1 MAKSPQHQ
9 IIQGVAFPATM
20 DRFQCE
26 MALFK
31 FSPRMIPNRT
41 WRPKLWHKLFEAH
54 KVPPE
59 KDPQPYLGTGRFEHS
74 QRIARGMWPDSFEW
88 HDWSTKAVRAFCEN
102 KRTIIRGCGN
112 SSKSTSAAMYA
123 VEWFMCDPRD
133 SAVLNISTSI
143 DGAKRRIWREIN
155 RYYQEWVKKAG
166 DWGTR
171 QLESPRP
178 TIFAQEKD
186 GAHIC
191 GIIPVGGGAQ
201 EEGIRTLKGFHPKRV
216 LMICDE
222 LDSIAQDVVD
232 IFTLNLQ
239 GGTIEAQFIGLGND
253 PSPFNPLG
261 KICDIEHAPQNSEE
275 YETEEGVKVLVF
287 DGFKS
292 PNIRDGNK
300 WSGIITKEHIDE
312 VVARHGMD
320 SRYVDIFMRGRYN
333 PLGAADVVIPE
344 SVFIRFHARD
354 RDVIWRDTITK
365 CALLDPAFGGDRCVW
380 RPMSYGYDAKGI
392 MKILYG
398 EIVVIPITAKD
409 AADPAEYQIAR
420 RVQELNKSHGV
431 LPKNFI
437 LDCTGTGRGAASVLQ
452 REYSQEIITCE
463 FGGSASDDPVSAT
476 NPKKCREEYDRKIT
490 ELYFT
495 MREFVEAD
503 MVRGLDMDTCREFT
517 GRTFKTKKS
526 GAGNR
531 FSVQDKAEYKADGN
545 PSPDL
550 ADNAVLGPALL
561 KHHHVLPHF
570 KSSLPQK
577 RQDSWHRIVQRFD
590 IDARSDCYS

>member
-1 MAKSPQHQ
+1 MGKNV
-9 IIQGVAFPATM
+9 IIQGVEFPSTLSRVECELWLF
-20 DRFQCE
+20 RFAPQLMKE
-26 MALFK
+26 
-31 FSPRMIPNRT
+31 RT
-41 WRPKLWHKLFEAH
+41 WRPKLNHNLFKAH
-54 KVPPE
+54 DCPPE
-59 KDPQPYLGTGRFEHS
+59 KNPKPYQGTGRFEHS
-74 QRIARGMWPDSFEW
+74 QRLAKGIWPESFEW
-88 HDWSTKAVRAFCEN
+88 HDWSTKAVKAFCEN
-102 KRTIIRGCGN
+102 KRTVVRGCGN
-112 SSKSTSAAMYA
+112 SSKSTSAGMYA
-123 VEWFMCDPRD
+123 WQWFICNPMD

-155 RYYQEWVKKAG
+155 RYYQEWVAKVG

-191 GIIPVGGGAQ
+191 GIIPVGGGQ
-201 EEGIRTLKGFHPKRV
+201 EEEGIRTLKGFHPKRI

-261 KICDIEHAPQNSEE
+261 KLCDIENAPPNSEE
-275 YETEEGVKVLVF
+275 YETSDGVKVLVF

-312 VVARHGMD
+312 VVKRFGMD
-320 SRYVDIFMRGRYN
+320 SRHVDIFMRGRYN

-344 SVFIRFHARD
+344 SLFIRFHAREK
-354 RDVIWRDTITK
+354 DVLWRDKITK

-380 RPMSYGYDAKGI
+380 RPMDYGYDIHGK
-392 MKILYG
+392 MKVLYG
-398 EIVVIPITAKD
+398 KEVVIPITAKNPD
-409 AADPAEYQIAR
+409 DPAEYQIAR
-420 RVQELNKSHGV
+420 KVQELNKSAGV
-431 LPKNFI
+431 EPKDFI
-437 LDCTGTGRGAASVLQ
+437 LDCTGTGRGAASVLL
-452 REYSQEIITCE
+452 REYSAAIVLCE
-463 FGGSASDDPVSAT
+463 FGGGASEEPVSAT
-476 NPKKCREEYDRKIT
+476 NPKRCCDEYERKVA

-503 MVRGLDMDTCREFT
+503 MVRGLDLETCREFS
-517 GRTFKTKKS
+517 GRTFSTKNK
-526 GAGNR
+526 R
-531 FSVQDKAEYKADGN
+531 FSVQTKVEYKADGH

-570 KSSLPQK
+570 KTSIPAK
-577 RQDSWHRIVQRFD
+577 RQADWGKVCARFD
-590 IDARSDCYS
+590 IDAREDCYAEP